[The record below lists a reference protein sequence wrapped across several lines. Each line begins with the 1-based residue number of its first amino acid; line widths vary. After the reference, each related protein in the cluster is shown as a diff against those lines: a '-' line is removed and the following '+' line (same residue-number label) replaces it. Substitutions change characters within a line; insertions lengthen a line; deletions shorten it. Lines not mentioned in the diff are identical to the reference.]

1 MELSNAN
8 GGCGFKRK
16 QRIIDAVAK
25 RMASGREDTI
35 LDSIRGESSGIGF
48 AMSKKF

>member
-1 MELSNAN
+1 MLMAAVDAKGNN
-8 GGCGFKRK
+8 VLG
-16 QRIIDAVAK
+16 IDAVAK